1 MEKKPNT
8 EKCTLTSQCE
18 FLKYMGRLLLDVEI
32 KLIFV
37 YQDNLTTTSSS
48 LSDLK
53 KTQSVHVSNQ
63 AVKTAMGFLVWGFQG

>member
-1 MEKKPNT
+1 
-8 EKCTLTSQCE
+8 
-18 FLKYMGRLLLDVEI
+18 MGRLLLDVEI

-63 AVKTAMGFLVWGFQG
+63 AVKTAMGFLVSGFQG